1 MAEPLVSVV
10 VVSYNQAKFIRQMLD
25 SLKSQTYTNWE
36 LIVADDAST
45 DNSVAIFKNWLHEN
59 KVSAKEIFH
68 AKNTGLAT
76 VLNEA
81 IELCTGEYVKLIAAD
96 DYLHSEC
103 LEKSVRCLEEKG
115 EKYGMVFTDT
125 YCVDEKNQSQTD
137 IADYNKLGNIPS
149 DEFRKELI
157 KGNRIAALT
166 VLMRITV
173 VKETGKYDS
182 KFIVEDYH
190 RWLKI
195 SEKYFI
201 AYIPKKLAFYRL
213 HEGNISKIKAERI
226 RMETTMLQLM
236 FDTAGNAKA
245 NINYFMIDQCLVRK
259 NVSHDLMELY
269 SKYPYRM
276 KIVVFWLTYSC
287 SSMLFRIIYKIYRHL
302 KLTIPIL

>member
-45 DNSVAIFKNWLHEN
+45 DDSVAIFKNWLHEN

-166 VLMRITV
+166 VLMRTSV

-182 KFIVEDYH
+182 TLIVEDYY

-195 SEKYFI
+195 NENYLI
-201 AYIPKKLAFYRL
+201 AYLPEKLTFYRL
-213 HEGNISKIKAERI
+213 HDNNISRTKRDRIER
-226 RMETTMLQLM
+226 ETLTLQM
-236 FDTAGNAKA
+236 KFDRHGIA
-245 NINYFMIDQCLVRK
+245 K
-259 NVSHDLMELY
+259 NVINHYFIDNYVLNKGIAQEMLTQYDHYPFGISTLKICM
-269 SKYPYRM
+269 KY
-276 KIVVFWLTYSC
+276 KIPAIAFK
-287 SSMLFRIIYKIYRHL
+287 IIYSISRRTHFKYS
-302 KLTIPIL
+302 T